1 MKPISLIAIC
11 LSTLMMLLPATANAA
26 KRDKDGYKPRFENSY
41 KGDKGSFRRNGNAN
55 KGYRKTN
62 KRSKY
67 YDEPKYR
74 SKKNKAKNK
83 KRYKNKKRKS
93 YSDRRTPTER
103 LKNFYKPKYKTHD
116 YKGYSPRKKSG
127 KSYRKHKKSRKYKR
141 YLKKSLR
148 TFNDF
153 LYDDY
158 LDGCLPPR
166 ILRAS
171 LIDRGWHDFEL
182 MDRGPYRIVLFATS
196 YNGKRYRLVVDA
208 CTGRIIRRNYL
219 GRF

>member
-1 MKPISLIAIC
+1 MKQLSLIAIF
-11 LSTLMMLLPATANAA
+11 LSAVMLLLPAVANAG
-26 KRDKDGYKPRFENSY
+26 KRDQRGNYKPHFQQSLSGGGHKRHKSN
-41 KGDKGSFRRNGNAN
+41 N
-55 KGYRKTN
+55 KGQHRSY
-62 KRSKY
+62 KRSKSY
-67 YDEPKYR
+67 DDEPKYR
-74 SKKNKAKNK
+74 TKNYKAKKN
-83 KRYKNKKRKS
+83 KRKS
-93 YSDRRTPTER
+93 Y
-103 LKNFYKPKYKTHD
+103 KNNKRK
-116 YKGYSPRKKSG
+116 KGYSQHRSNKRFNGRHNPKYRKHGYQGFKG
-127 KSYRKHKKSRKYKR
+127 HRKHKKSRKYKR